1 MGFQSGVNQ
10 AIGTIG
16 AMASVKKVVEGQQ
29 EGIAKQEESNKLA
42 KENSEQI
49 EAQNT
54 LLAMDEADKIN
65 QEYLQNN
72 ESINSGDEEFKQLSK
87 DLFDT
92 NEKLNK
98 SKSKVWRKKYA
109 TAMDEMTNK
118 MESITNTREQ
128 LKKRQ
133 KALEDRASIIDWGRK
148 SNWGVVNRNGKEFL
162 VIVDDGFNEEIGNK
176 YYR

>member
-29 EGIAKQEESNKLA
+29 EALAKQEESNKIA
-42 KENSEQI
+42 KENSEQLD
-49 EAQNT
+49 AQNT
-54 LLAMDEADKIN
+54 LLAVDEADKIN

-72 ESINSGDEEFKQLSK
+72 EAIKGGDEEFKQLSK

-109 TAMDEMTNK
+109 NAMDEMTNK

-133 KALEDRASIIDWGRK
+133 KALEDRASIIDKQTGGK
-148 SNWGVVNRNGKEFL
+148 LKDYLFLGVGKEM
-162 VIVDDGFNEEIGNK
+162 EESNRGNSNSK
-176 YYR
+176 E

>member
-29 EGIAKQEESNKLA
+29 EGLAKQEESNQLA
-42 KENSEQI
+42 KENSEQL

-54 LLAMDEADKIN
+54 LLAVDEADKIN

-72 ESINSGDEEFKQLSK
+72 EAIASGEKEYKQLSK

-98 SKSKVWRKKYA
+98 TNSKVWKKKYT

-118 MESITNTREQ
+118 LESLTNTQAQ

-133 KALEDRASIIDWGRK
+133 KALEDRAGIINKQTGGKLKDYLYLGI
-148 SNWGVVNRNGKEFL
+148 GKE
-162 VIVDDGFNEEIGNK
+162 
-176 YYR
+176 